1 LVAWKGSVF
10 GGAYLLIQ
18 FTRREDFLLIKTLIW
33 KADIIEKIESKH
45 GVTAEEVEEI
55 FRPGTMYRRGP
66 RGKKRKGED
75 VYKAYG
81 QTDSGRYL
89 FVVFIYKLD
98 HRALILSA
106 RDMDASER
114 DLYRKG

>member
-1 LVAWKGSVF
+1 MN
-10 GGAYLLIQ
+10 
-18 FTRREDFLLIKTLIW
+18 IKSFIW
-33 KADIIEKIESKH
+33 LSEVIDKIESKH
-45 GVTAEEVEEI
+45 GVTIEEVEEI
-55 FRPGTMYRRGP
+55 FNGGTMYRRGP

-81 QTDSGRYL
+81 QTDAGRYL
-89 FVVFIYKLD
+89 FVAFIYKLD

-106 RDMDASER
+106 RDMEDDER

>member
-1 LVAWKGSVF
+1 MH
-10 GGAYLLIQ
+10 
-18 FTRREDFLLIKTLIW
+18 IKSIIW
-33 KADIIEKIESKH
+33 RTEVVEKIESKH
-45 GVTAEEVEEI
+45 GVSVEEVEEI
-55 FRPGTMYRRGP
+55 FDPGTLYRRGP

-81 QTDSGRYL
+81 QTEAGRYL
-89 FVVFIYKLD
+89 FVAFIYKLD

-106 RDMDASER
+106 RDMDDDER

>member
-1 LVAWKGSVF
+1 VN
-10 GGAYLLIQ
+10 
-18 FTRREDFLLIKTLIW
+18 IKSFIW
-33 KADIIEKIESKH
+33 LTEVIDKIESKH
-45 GVTAEEVEEI
+45 GVTVEEVEEI
-55 FRPGTMYRRGP
+55 FNPRTMYRRGP

-81 QTDSGRYL
+81 PTDAGRYL
-89 FVVFIYKLD
+89 FVAFIYKLD

-106 RDMDASER
+106 RDMEDDER

>member
-1 LVAWKGSVF
+1 MN
-10 GGAYLLIQ
+10 
-18 FTRREDFLLIKTLIW
+18 IKSLIW
-33 KADIIEKIESKH
+33 LSDVIDKIESKH
-45 GVTAEEVEEI
+45 GVTVEEVEEI
-55 FRPGTMYRRGP
+55 FKARTLYRRGP

-81 QTDSGRYL
+81 QTEAGRYL
-89 FVVFIYKLD
+89 FVAFIYKLD

-106 RDMDASER
+106 RDMDETER